1 MSTAE
6 TTTPNTDPV
15 PEPDSSD
22 TGGSP
27 PEGWLER
34 VKAAVGIRGAST
46 MREEMVDALASDD
59 AAAGFSPEERAMIA
73 NILRLREVRVDD
85 VMVPRA
91 DIEAVEIGISLA
103 GLLAAFQ
110 ESGHSRMPVHR
121 ETLDDPVGLVHI
133 KDLMRHV
140 AQTAAV
146 APEPVED
153 SAPGGDNGH
162 GNGNGNGNGRNGH
175 PPAVFDLPRVDL
187 TQSLAD
193 VDLVRNILFV
203 PPSMPVTALLA
214 SMQGTRMQMALVI
227 DEYGGTDGLVSLEDI
242 IEMVVGDI
250 EDEHDD
256 EARAMIVPDGDGIF
270 LADARADL
278 DDVAAAIGA
287 ELAPGED
294 SEDVDTVG
302 GLVFSLLG
310 RIPVRGELVSAPG
323 GFEFE
328 ILDADPRR
336 IKRLRI
342 YRRRTGAARP
352 EPRRRIRTTPPES
365 EAGD

>member
-1 MSTAE
+1 M
-6 TTTPNTDPV
+6 
-15 PEPDSSD
+15 
-22 TGGSP
+22 
-27 PEGWLER
+27 
-34 VKAAVGIRGAST
+34 RGPAT
-46 MREEMVDALASDD
+46 MREEIVDALASED

-91 DIEAVEIGISLA
+91 DIDAVEIGISLA

-133 KDLMRHV
+133 KDLMGYV
-140 AQTAAV
+140 ARTAAV
-146 APEPVED
+146 AATPPAGEVEAGEA
-153 SAPGGDNGH
+153 SG
-162 GNGNGNGNGRNGH
+162 GRNGE
-175 PPAVFDLPRVDL
+175 PPAAFDLPLVDL
-187 TQSLAD
+187 NKSLAEA
-193 VDLVRNILFV
+193 DLVRNILFV

-214 SMQGTRMQMALVI
+214 TMQGTRMQMALVI

-256 EARAMIVPDGDGIF
+256 EARAMIIPDGDGVF

-278 DDVAAAIGA
+278 EEVEAAIGA
-287 ELAPGED
+287 DLAPGEE
-294 SEDVDTVG
+294 SEDVDTIG

-310 RIPVRGELVSAPG
+310 RIPVRGELVAAPG

-342 YRRRTGAARP
+342 YRRRTGATRP
-352 EPRRRIRTTPPES
+352 EPRRRQRVSPPEE

>member
-6 TTTPNTDPV
+6 ASRPNTDPGQD
-15 PEPDSSD
+15 PDSSA
-22 TGGSP
+22 TSGAPS
-27 PEGWLER
+27 ESWLER
-34 VKAAVGIRGAST
+34 VKTAVGMRGSST
-46 MREEMVDALASDD
+46 MRQEMVDALASEDT
-59 AAAGFSPEERAMIA
+59 AAGFSPEERAMIA

-91 DIEAVEIGISLA
+91 DIDAVEIGISLA

-133 KDLMRHV
+133 KDLMGYV
-140 AQTAAV
+140 ARTAAV
-146 APEPVED
+146 VAEAEETP
-153 SAPGGDNGH
+153 ADNGD
-162 GNGNGNGNGRNGH
+162 GGGWNASA
-175 PPAVFDLPRVDL
+175 PAVFDLPRVDL
-187 TQSLAD
+187 NRSLAD
-193 VDLVRNILFV
+193 ADLVRNILFV

-242 IEMVVGDI
+242 VEMVVGDI

-256 EARAMIVPDGDGIF
+256 EARPMIVPDGDGIF

-278 DDVAAAIGA
+278 DEVAAAIGA
-287 ELAPGED
+287 DLAPGEE
-294 SEDVDTVG
+294 SEDVDTIG

-310 RIPVRGELVSAPG
+310 RIPVRGELVAAPG

-352 EPRRRIRTTPPES
+352 EPRRRTRLNPPES

>member
-1 MSTAE
+1 MTAAEVSTQ
-6 TTTPNTDPV
+6 NSDPA
-15 PEPDSSD
+15 PEPDSID
-22 TGGSP
+22 TGGSA
-27 PEGWLER
+27 PESWLER
-34 VKAAVGIRGAST
+34 VKAAVGMRGPAT
-46 MREEMVDALASDD
+46 MREEIVDALASED

-91 DIEAVEIGISLA
+91 DIDSVEIGISLA

-110 ESGHSRMPVHR
+110 ESGHSRMPVYR

-133 KDLMRHV
+133 KDLMGYVTR
-140 AQTAAV
+140 TAAINRSPAEAEAEADAGEAAV
-146 APEPVED
+146 VR
-153 SAPGGDNGH
+153 GGD
-162 GNGNGNGNGRNGH
+162 
-175 PPAVFDLPRVDL
+175 PSAAFDLPLVDL
-187 TQSLAD
+187 NRSLAD
-193 VDLVRNILFV
+193 ADLVRNILFV

-214 SMQGTRMQMALVI
+214 TMQGTRMQMALVI

-242 IEMVVGDI
+242 VEMVVGDI

-256 EARAMIVPDGDGIF
+256 EAQVMIVSDGDGVF

-278 DDVAAAIGA
+278 EDVEAAIGA
-287 ELAPGED
+287 DLAPGEEG
-294 SEDVDTVG
+294 EDVDTIG

-342 YRRRTGAARP
+342 YRQRTGATRP
-352 EPRRRIRTTPPES
+352 EPRRRPRVSPPEE